1 MNKNNIPTFTAVLVS
16 LGLFVEVAWAED
28 PPPLDRSTKT
38 SRWNASL
45 VEPGYSWWCNANW
58 CERWRVSC
66 EIGDNT
72 CTEQRRAWGYSYFLW
87 NADYLVD
94 LKGPGAWLVTAFA
107 TRAQCEEERGV
118 SLRGDDDEGNG
129 YSNISPCTSI
139 GDVPLAKLPRGKRW
153 WCTRARSESLDAET
167 SVCTRARAEC
177 VAGTAQLG
185 SAKMKSALGDFKV
198 VHACRRATSAWA
210 ADISLPRPR
219 FTIFETESDCLA
231 VSLGATCHK
240 VK

>member
-1 MNKNNIPTFTAVLVS
+1 MRATSLLVIVVLVTV
-16 LGLFVEVAWAED
+16 LGSVARAED

-38 SRWNASL
+38 ARWNAAL

-58 CERWRVSC
+58 CERGRLGC

-72 CTEQRRAWGYSYFLW
+72 CTEQRRVWGYSYFLW

-94 LKGPGAWLVTAFA
+94 LKGPGAWIVTAFA
-107 TRAQCEEERGV
+107 TLAQCEEERRV
-118 SLRGDDDEGNG
+118 SLQGEDDAGNG

-139 GDVPLAKLPRGKRW
+139 GDVRLAKLPRGKAW
-153 WCTRARSESLDAET
+153 WCTRARSASLDIET

-185 SAKMKSALGDFKV
+185 RAKMKNAVGDLKV
-198 VHACRRATSAWA
+198 IHACRRATAAWA
-210 ADISLPRPR
+210 ADISLPKPR
-219 FTIFETESDCLA
+219 FTIFETEADCQA
-231 VSLGATCHK
+231 VSFGATCHK